1 VLHVFL
7 DDRVIEFPADQ
18 PLGVEDGI
26 AGILGNLV
34 LGGVADESF
43 VVGESDI
50 GGSGSV
56 ALIVGDDLDSIILPD
71 TDAGVGGAEV
81 DSDGFLGVFV
91 E

>member
-1 VLHVFL
+1 MLHVFL
-7 DDRVIEFPADQ
+7 NNRIIELPADQ

-26 AGILGNLV
+26 AGIFGNLV
-34 LGGVADESF
+34 FGGVADESF
-43 VVGESDI
+43 VVGEGDI

>member
-1 VLHVFL
+1 MLHVFL
-7 DDRVIEFPADQ
+7 NDRVIELPADQ
-18 PLGVEDGI
+18 PLGIKDGI
-26 AGILGNLV
+26 AGIFGDLV
-34 LGGVADESF
+34 LGGVANESL
-43 VVGESDI
+43 VVGEGDI

-56 ALIVGDDLDSIILPD
+56 TLIVGDDLDSIILPD